1 MWEKDGYF
9 RGYADKK
16 GESLHQHLMDSQS
29 QTPAIHRVRQGVDWI
44 GDEKVVNLTTPVYY
58 EFKILR
64 H

>member
-16 GESLHQHLMDSQS
+16 GESLHQHLMESH
-29 QTPAIHRVRQGVDWI
+29 TTAIHIVQQGVDWI
-44 GDEKVVNLTTPVYY
+44 GDEKVNLTTPVCY